1 MSHATNEVNDYLT
14 ASIEQLNIN
23 EQYKMLKQQDE
34 DQNRK
39 LLDQINLTS
48 LIMKRKLDKIAS
60 RRDKGCTELFN

>member
-1 MSHATNEVNDYLT
+1 MSYATNEVNDYLT

-60 RRDKGCTELFN
+60 RRDKGCKELFN